1 MNNIRALLS
10 VGTIL
15 LSGFSAAKIIPSDG
29 HWRTYDDPAIGSG
42 INIRTQGDITMVTVF
57 TYREDGSPVWYF
69 ATGEID
75 DNGVFIAPLGETKN
89 GEFLFNNSP
98 QTAEIV
104 DPGKTIELVFNA
116 TETGTLS
123 INDSEPKPIHTY
135 RFGVD
140 GIETEQLT
148 TDSGDFYR
156 FPDVTGQWAV
166 GSPSDDISLSLDL
179 HIRTG
184 SVVDPPD
191 PNHTLYFSDEFDQDT
206 LSYSFICPTK
216 NASSMP
222 FCKLDTRSFD
232 PATDELAAQLSR
244 LYVFIDDIGVNTMT
258 FHLQPEDDDSYSREH
273 PIYQAFRLD
282 ADFEENAVAEDRTF
296 PVEGHWR
303 TPDDPEIGSGIN
315 YHCQGDIVMMTVFT
329 YDDNGLPIWY
339 MATGELNLDEITG
352 RSDMNVQMFSTNG
365 GSPIESSQP
374 VSAEVDQV
382 ENIQLRL
389 MWNQVV
395 GLTFNDE
402 KYKDVFNYNFGYADF
417 QASERQQNTSDPL
430 KIATPEGWWLM
441 AEENAASSLLLH
453 LVKNTEKLTP
463 PIPTDW
469 VYFENYASSSDRI
482 AGIQCPTDYVFQ
494 WARCLVDNADDN
506 DDIIWYLPMESMG
519 ATTWR
524 MGYENSN
531 IQSTGYYMVHRINPP
546 MQP

>member
-1 MNNIRALLS
+1 
-10 VGTIL
+10 
-15 LSGFSAAKIIPSDG
+15 
-29 HWRTYDDPAIGSG
+29 
-42 INIRTQGDITMVTVF
+42 
-57 TYREDGSPVWYF
+57 
-69 ATGEID
+69 
-75 DNGVFIAPLGETKN
+75 
-89 GEFLFNNSP
+89 
-98 QTAEIV
+98 
-104 DPGKTIELVFNA
+104 
-116 TETGTLS
+116 
-123 INDSEPKPIHTY
+123 
-135 RFGVD
+135 
-140 GIETEQLT
+140 
-148 TDSGDFYR
+148 
-156 FPDVTGQWAV
+156 
-166 GSPSDDISLSLDL
+166 
-179 HIRTG
+179 
-184 SVVDPPD
+184 
-191 PNHTLYFSDEFDQDT
+191 
-206 LSYSFICPTK
+206 
-216 NASSMP
+216 
-222 FCKLDTRSFD
+222 
-232 PATDELAAQLSR
+232 
-244 LYVFIDDIGVNTMT
+244 
-258 FHLQPEDDDSYSREH
+258 
-273 PIYQAFRLD
+273 
-282 ADFEENAVAEDRTF
+282 
-296 PVEGHWR
+296 
-303 TPDDPEIGSGIN
+303 
-315 YHCQGDIVMMTVFT
+315 MMTVFT

-417 QASERQQNTSDPL
+417 QASERQQNSSDPL